1 MGVIAFIVL
10 GLIAGF
16 IASLLVNHKGE
27 GFFGDIIL
35 GIVGAVVGGFI
46 AHLLGFHGIQRLN
59 LYSIMIA
66 VLGAVIV
73 LAIYHAIVRSRGGR
87 TGTGGTGV

>member
-16 IASLLVNHKGE
+16 IASLLVNHQGE

-35 GIVGAVVGGFI
+35 GIVGALVGGLV
-46 AHLLGFHGIQRLN
+46 AHVLGFHGLQHFN
-59 LYSIMIA
+59 LYSLLIA
-66 VLGAVIV
+66 VLGAIIV
-73 LAIYHAIVRSRGGR
+73 LAIYHALTRRSRPS
-87 TGTGGTGV
+87 GT